1 MTFSTPTV
9 STALVT
15 PFHRDGSIDRA
26 KFEKLVEFE
35 IAHGVGGLV
44 PCGTTGEAPAL
55 TDEETRM
62 LVEISVRAK
71 KNASVI
77 AGTGS
82 NSTKKAVHA
91 TVLVERLG
99 ADAALVVDS
108 YYNGPSSFELR
119 TEYYDRILA
128 ACDLPIVP
136 YVIPGRTGCALAAAD
151 LAILHLASP
160 RRVPAVKEATG
171 DLARMRADRALAGS
185 TLTILSGDDA
195 LTLPMMRDPEIGAA
209 GVISVMANLAPKS
222 VSGLV
227 GAMAKGDAAG
237 AEAIASKLGPLFDH
251 VGVKAKSTRTLPDG
265 RTAEVVDVFRNPVPI
280 KAMMAGLGI
289 IEPVLRPPH
298 GKLTKEG
305 VGVCRST
312 LAAVHSRH
320 PDVLAPAAE
329 FFGIDVAARLAD
341 DAAWSALVA

>member
-15 PFHRDGSIDRA
+15 PFHRDGSVDRA
-26 KFEKLVEFE
+26 KFEKLVEFQ
-35 IAHGVGGLV
+35 IAYGVSGLV

-55 TDEETRM
+55 TDEETRL
-62 LVEISVRAK
+62 LVEVAVRAK
-71 KNASVI
+71 KTASVI

-119 TEYYDRILA
+119 TEYYERVLA

-136 YVIPGRTGCALAAAD
+136 YVIPGRTGCALSAAD
-151 LAILHLASP
+151 LAILHLAAP

-171 DLARMRADRALAGS
+171 DLARMRADRALAGA
-185 TLTILSGDDA
+185 TLVILSGDDA

-209 GVISVMANLAPKS
+209 GVISVMANLAPKG
-222 VSGLV
+222 VADLV
-227 GAMAKGDAAG
+227 AALGRGDTARAD
-237 AEAIASKLGPLFDH
+237 AISSMLGPLFDS
-251 VGVKAKSTRTLPDG
+251 VGVKAKATRTLPDG
-265 RTAEVVDVFRNPVPI
+265 RSAEVVDVFRNPVPI
-280 KAMMAGLGI
+280 KAMLAGLGI
-289 IEPVLRPPH
+289 IEPVFRPPH

-305 VGVCRST
+305 VALCRGA
-312 LAAVHSRH
+312 LASVHSRH
-320 PDVLAPAAE
+320 PEALAPAAE

-341 DAAWSALVA
+341 DEAWSTLVA